1 MHTPN
6 STNLSVNK
14 QENKFGMK
22 YKLLKAEVYKL
33 QDGSPGNDEE
43 AILKKLLTL
52 EVADVKSLS
61 KMPDFKSLCKS

>member
-1 MHTPN
+1 
-6 STNLSVNK
+6 
-14 QENKFGMK
+14 MK